1 VWLRRKLYRLNAL
14 LMPAPEYFS
23 LFGFEASFALDR
35 DELTHRYREL
45 QKAVH
50 PDRYAN
56 AGESERL
63 MAVSQAAR
71 INDAFQTLRDPIS
84 RARYL
89 LQQYGGNWQDEQ
101 TIQDK
106 AFLFEQMEL
115 REELEGLQADREL
128 DALEAFAKRVRSLE
142 ALQEQKLAREFAD
155 LAHLHLV
162 QGRTEIQKLM
172 FFRKLREETEQEINA
187 VLDEA

>member
-1 VWLRRKLYRLNAL
+1 VA
-14 LMPAPEYFS
+14 AADYFT
-23 LFGFEASFALDR
+23 LFGLQASFTLEF
-35 DELTHRYREL
+35 DELTRRYREL

-56 AGESERL
+56 AGESEKL

-71 INDAFQTLRDPIS
+71 INDAYQTLRDPVS

-89 LQQYGGNWQDEQ
+89 LQQQGGSWQDEQ

-106 AFLFEQMEL
+106 SFLFEQMEL
-115 REELEGLQADREL
+115 REELEGLQTDREL
-128 DALEAFAKRVRSLE
+128 DALEAFVKRVRQLE
-142 ALQEQKLAREFAD
+142 LVQEQKLAREFAD

-172 FFRKLREETEQEINA
+172 FFRKLREETEHEINA

>member
-1 VWLRRKLYRLNAL
+1 MNAPP
-14 LMPAPEYFS
+14 MPAPEYFT
-23 LFGFEASFALDR
+23 LFGFDASFTLDR
-35 DELTHRYREL
+35 EELTRRYREL

-89 LQQYGGNWQDEQ
+89 LQHFGGNWQDEQ

-115 REELEGLQADREL
+115 REELEGLQSDREL
-128 DALEAFAKRVRSLE
+128 DALEAFAKRVRDLE
-142 ALQEQKLAREFAD
+142 SVQEQKLAREFAD

-172 FFRKLREETEQEINA
+172 FFRKLREETEQEINT
-187 VLDEA
+187 VLDEV

>member
-1 VWLRRKLYRLNAL
+1 MTAND
-14 LMPAPEYFS
+14 YFA
-23 LFGFEASFALDR
+23 LFGLSPSYALDR
-35 DELTHRYREL
+35 DDLTRRYREL

-71 INDAFQTLRDPIS
+71 INDAFQTLRDPVS

-89 LQQYGGNWQDEQ
+89 LQQHGGNWQDEQ

-115 REELEGLQADREL
+115 REELEGLHADREL
-128 DALEAFAKRVRSLE
+128 AALEAFATRVRQLE
-142 ALQEQKLAREFAD
+142 QMQEQKLAREFAD
-155 LAHLHLV
+155 LMHLHLV

-172 FFRKLREETEQEINA
+172 FFRKLREETEYEINA

>member
-1 VWLRRKLYRLNAL
+1 MADAATDNGHFA
-14 LMPAPEYFS
+14 
-23 LFGFEASFALDR
+23 LFGLAPGFALDR
-35 DELTHRYREL
+35 DELTRRYREL

-71 INDAFQTLRDPIS
+71 INDAYQTLRDPIS

-89 LQQYGGNWQDEQ
+89 LQQLGGSWQDEQ
-101 TIQDK
+101 TMQDK

-115 REELEGLQADREL
+115 REELEGLQDEREL
-128 DALEAFAKRVRSLE
+128 DALEAFAKRVRALE
-142 ALQEQKLAREFAD
+142 LAQEQRLAQAFAD
-155 LAHLHLV
+155 LSQLHLG
-162 QGRTEIQKLM
+162 QGRSEIQKLM
-172 FFRKLREETEQEINA
+172 FFRKLREETEHEIHA
-187 VLDEA
+187 VLDES

>member
-1 VWLRRKLYRLNAL
+1 MADAATDNGHFA
-14 LMPAPEYFS
+14 
-23 LFGFEASFALDR
+23 LFGLAPGFALDR
-35 DELTHRYREL
+35 DELTRRYREL

-71 INDAFQTLRDPIS
+71 INDAYQTLRDPIS

-89 LQQYGGNWQDEQ
+89 LQQLGGSWQDEQ
-101 TIQDK
+101 TMQDK

-115 REELEGLQADREL
+115 REELEGLQDEREL
-128 DALEAFAKRVRSLE
+128 DALEAFAKRVRALE
-142 ALQEQKLAREFAD
+142 LAQEQRLAQAFAD
-155 LAHLHLV
+155 LTQLQLG
-162 QGRTEIQKLM
+162 QGRSEIQKLM
-172 FFRKLREETEQEINA
+172 FFRKLREETEHEIHA
-187 VLDEA
+187 VLDES

>member
-1 VWLRRKLYRLNAL
+1 MAKASQSDVSV
-14 LMPAPEYFS
+14 PEYFA
-23 LFGFEASFALDR
+23 LFGLQPGFALDQ
-35 DELTHRYREL
+35 DELARRYREL

-63 MAVSQAAR
+63 MAVSRAAQ
-71 INDAFQTLRDPIS
+71 INDAFQVLRDPIG

-89 LQQYGGNWQDEQ
+89 LQQQGGNWQDEQ
-101 TIQDK
+101 TIQDR

-115 REELEGLQADREL
+115 REELEGLQAEREL
-128 DALEAFAKRVRSLE
+128 EALEAFAARVHQLE
-142 ALQEQKLAREFAD
+142 QAQEQRLAREFAD
-155 LAHLHLV
+155 LMHLHLV

-172 FFRKLREETEQEINA
+172 FFRKLREETEHEINA
-187 VLDEA
+187 VLDNA

>member
-1 VWLRRKLYRLNAL
+1 
-14 LMPAPEYFS
+14 MSAPDYFS
-23 LFGFEASFALDR
+23 LFGLQATFTLDR
-35 DELTHRYREL
+35 DELTRRYREL

-63 MAVSQAAR
+63 MAVSRAAH
-71 INDAFQTLRDPIS
+71 INDAYQTLRDPIS

-89 LQQYGGNWQDEQ
+89 LLQQGGKWQDEQ

-115 REELEGLQADREL
+115 REELEGLQTDHEL
-128 DALEAFAKRVRSLE
+128 TALEAFADRIRKLE
-142 ALQEQKLAREFAD
+142 AAQEQALAREFAN
-155 LAHLHLV
+155 LPHLHLV
-162 QGRTEIQKLM
+162 QGRSEIQKLM

-187 VLDEA
+187 VLDAG

>member
-1 VWLRRKLYRLNAL
+1 MRLWRELHRLNT
-14 LMPAPEYFS
+14 LMSGSDYFC
-23 LFGFEASFALDR
+23 LFGLPAGFALDR
-35 DELTHRYREL
+35 DALTQRYREL

-71 INDAFQTLRDPIS
+71 INDAYQTLRDPIS

-89 LQQYGGNWQDEQ
+89 LQQHGGNWQDEQ

-115 REELEGLQADREL
+115 REELEGLQQDREL
-128 DALEAFAKRVRSLE
+128 AALEAFAKRVRQLE
-142 ALQEQKLAREFAD
+142 LAQEQRLAREFTD
-155 LAHLHLV
+155 LLQLHLV

-172 FFRKLREETEQEINA
+172 FFRKLREETEHEINA

>member
-1 VWLRRKLYRLNAL
+1 
-14 LMPAPEYFS
+14 MSAPEYFS

-35 DELTHRYREL
+35 DELTRRYREL

-71 INDAFQTLRDPIS
+71 INDAFQTLRDPIQ

-89 LQQYGGNWQDEQ
+89 LQQFGGSWQDEQ

-128 DALEAFAKRVRSLE
+128 EALEAFAKRVRSLE